1 MGEHKRIKDFNPI
14 IRILDR
20 NHIKY
25 LQHFKSGSTYPE
37 KGLGDYIKGDAFHD
51 LLTGDGVS
59 YIVFQTTSS
68 DDTIP
73 DEEKI
78 IDVVAFFTLVS
89 SAIPYIYRTVDEDGV
104 YEAMCEIPAVK
115 VNMFAVNDK
124 YQDTFYEN
132 KPISALVFET
142 IIDIIDNKA
151 KTDMGIKAIYLHS
164 LPSAEKF
171 YLRNHMLKA
180 EEYMQTFSENDD
192 DLTAMYVFIRDVK
205 IVYET

>member
-1 MGEHKRIKDFNPI
+1 M
-14 IRILDR
+14 
-20 NHIKY
+20 
-25 LQHFKSGSTYPE
+25 
-37 KGLGDYIKGDAFHD
+37 
-51 LLTGDGVS
+51 LTGDGVS